1 MERHLLPVSEI
12 YGPVCQGE
20 GALIGQ
26 QTIFVRLGGCDYRCV
41 WCDSK
46 YAVEAQYA
54 KEWAKRYVED
64 ITREVCNLWWRG
76 NPNNEV
82 SAPYLLAADMP
93 HVTLSGGNPAIHNL
107 MPLLEAFKKR
117 RVRAA
122 IETQGSTRPSR
133 EVIRA
138 LDHVTLSPKPPS
150 SKNDPRDGQKF
161 ADGSALQQW
170 VKMCIEEQ
178 TKVCLKVVVFDEE
191 DYRYLQRLHLVYPG
205 IETFAQAGTNVG
217 IASRDDLCNALN
229 ALQER
234 IIADPMMRSV
244 KPLVQLH
251 AVLKGHARGI

>member
-1 MERHLLPVSEI
+1 MSEI

-26 QTIFVRLGGCDYRCV
+26 QTIFVRLGGCDFRCS

-64 ITREVCNLWWRG
+64 ITREVCNLWWHG

-82 SAPYLLAADMP
+82 SKPQFREDLP

-107 MPLLEAFKKR
+107 VPLLKAFEVR
-117 RVRAA
+117 GVRAA
-122 IETQGSTRPSR
+122 IETQGSTEPNLA
-133 EVIRA
+133 VVKA

-150 SKNDPRDGQKF
+150 AQNQHRGQRMDGAQWAASDSNLRKWIDMANF
-161 ADGSALQQW
+161 AG
-170 VKMCIEEQ
+170 
-178 TKVCLKVVVFDEE
+178 TPVCLKVVVFDDE
-191 DYRYLQRLHLVYPG
+191 DYQYLRMVHFTYPG
-205 IETFAQAGTNVG
+205 ILTFAQAGTNVG
-217 IASRDDLCNALN
+217 VASRDDLCDALLR
-229 ALQER
+229 LQDR
-234 IIADPMMRSV
+234 ILGDPDMRAV
-244 KPLVQLH
+244 RPLAQLH